1 MYVSCM
7 KWDEEKLKVFSKHLE
22 TGIHKYLA
30 GTFTDESVVQGFSN
44 RTWRNII
51 MSNIQTLPI
60 SRYIIITIAFFSS
73 TFW

>member
-30 GTFTDESVVQGFSN
+30 GTFTDESVV
-44 RTWRNII
+44 
-51 MSNIQTLPI
+51 
-60 SRYIIITIAFFSS
+60 
-73 TFW
+73 